1 MLGASF
7 DSPADNAAF
16 KETVEFPFP
25 LLSDEDKAVGTAYG
39 VLRDADDPFS
49 DFPKRVSFLINPDGV
64 VAKVYE
70 VDDPAGHAAAVLV
83 DLAAEQR

>member
-7 DSPADNAAF
+7 DNPTDNAAF
-16 KETVEFPFP
+16 KASVAFPFP

-39 VLRDADDPFS
+39 VLRDPGEKFA
-49 DFPKRVSFLINPDGV
+49 DFPKRLSFLIDPEGIV
-64 VAKVYE
+64 RRVYE
-70 VDDPAGHAAAVLV
+70 VDDPAGHAAAVLT